1 MFVSQPLLLL
11 RHKEAASSWSQSWA
25 SWLHPPSHPHAQKH
39 THTAAITLFSFY
51 RVHEVSPAKK
61 QLMFAVLALMASIA
75 FVATAGSI
83 ESIIM
88 TASKFQIFQSP

>member
-1 MFVSQPLLLL
+1 
-11 RHKEAASSWSQSWA
+11 
-25 SWLHPPSHPHAQKH
+25 
-39 THTAAITLFSFY
+39 
-51 RVHEVSPAKK
+51 
-61 QLMFAVLALMASIA
+61 MFAVLALMASIA